1 VRADI
6 DKLSDAAEQHQ
17 RPALINLEG
26 GAPQVYVDAVAK
38 VERSHDNK
46 RSQSKP
52 AVSSEQTS
60 CQARSASAEHMRC
73 IQPMTRE
80 QQIALIEEARAAR
93 RVEQE
98 AAEAAD
104 ARALMMALD
113 QERTYGKG
121 LG

>member
-1 VRADI
+1 
-6 DKLSDAAEQHQ
+6 
-17 RPALINLEG
+17 
-26 GAPQVYVDAVAK
+26 
-38 VERSHDNK
+38 
-46 RSQSKP
+46 
-52 AVSSEQTS
+52 
-60 CQARSASAEHMRC
+60 M
-73 IQPMTRE
+73 
-80 QQIALIEEARAAR
+80 ALIEEARAAR